1 MIKVCHRDSYT
12 GCREDEARVTSMDG
26 GCHGKI
32 IMGRRG
38 VDLLSNPKNVVVAVA
53 V

>member
-12 GCREDEARVTSMDG
+12 CCREDEARVTSMDD

-38 VDLLSNPKNVVVAVA
+38 VDFLSNQKNDVAVVAA
-53 V
+53 